1 MAIALTFSVSHEQF
15 TSPASLWNVRG
26 RLDKPSSEVHLVS

>member
-15 TSPASLWNVRG
+15 TSASLWNVRG
-26 RLDKPSSEVHLVS
+26 RLDKHSSEAHLVS

>member
-1 MAIALTFSVSHEQF
+1 MTIALTFSVSKEQF

-26 RLDKPSSEVHLVS
+26 RLVKPSSEAHLAS